1 MELVALEDMT
11 VVAVVMLVRRDVA
24 AILVGNSGVVAL
36 IKVVEDEAVVMYAV
50 IVVLEKMK

>member
-36 IKVVEDEAVVMYAV
+36 IKVVEDEAVVIYAV